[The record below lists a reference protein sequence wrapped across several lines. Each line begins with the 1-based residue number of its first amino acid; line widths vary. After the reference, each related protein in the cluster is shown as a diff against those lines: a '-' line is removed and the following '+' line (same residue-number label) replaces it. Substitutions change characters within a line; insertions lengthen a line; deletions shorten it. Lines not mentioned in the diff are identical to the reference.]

1 MNEGWCR
8 LWEVVVGVVGVR
20 AGVVP
25 ILSKAFGE
33 GKPTWLAFP
42 NYLDA
47 PWCYVVAAGVI
58 AVAFAVLVVLDE
70 RRKKAPPMKG
80 S

>member
-1 MNEGWCR
+1 MNEGWYR
-8 LWEVVVGVVGVR
+8 LWE
-20 AGVVP
+20 
-25 ILSKAFGE
+25 
-33 GKPTWLAFP
+33 
-42 NYLDA
+42 
-47 PWCYVVAAGVI
+47 VAAGVI